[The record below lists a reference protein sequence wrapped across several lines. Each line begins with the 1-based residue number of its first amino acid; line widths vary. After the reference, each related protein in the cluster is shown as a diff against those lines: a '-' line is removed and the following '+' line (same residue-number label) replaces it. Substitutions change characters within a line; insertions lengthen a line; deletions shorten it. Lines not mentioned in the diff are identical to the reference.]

1 MYRNNAVAVV
11 VPAHDEAQFVGD
23 VVAGM
28 PGFVDRVYVV
38 DDASSDGTRAAALAP
53 VSTIDRDDEFDPS
66 QHPRLAPRVADAT
79 RRGRVVVLRHGE
91 NRGPG
96 GAVATGYLAA
106 LAGDAELV
114 ATIDGDGQMD
124 TAALPRFLDPLV
136 EGDADYATGTRLR
149 EGAHAREM
157 PAFRL
162 FGNHLL
168 TLLCRLSSGYRT
180 LTDPVNGYTAV
191 TRGALAAIDP
201 ESSYEGY
208 GYGTEI
214 LARLHADGRRV
225 VDVPHASRYGD
236 EESGIDY
243 RRYATRVSVL
253 LLRTFAWRL
262 SREWLGVG
270 GSQHTGTPS
279 DPGWEL

>member
-1 MYRNNAVAVV
+1 MYRNHTVAVV
-11 VPAHDEAQFVGD
+11 VPAHEEAPFVGD
-23 VVAGM
+23 VVAAI
-28 PGFVDRVYVV
+28 PAFVDCIYVV
-38 DDASSDGTRAAALAP
+38 DDASSDGTRDAALAAATTDGGDDP
-53 VSTIDRDDEFDPS
+53 DRSLRPHLSD
-66 QHPRLAPRVADAT
+66 RVADAT

-106 LAGDAELV
+106 LSGDADLV
-114 ATIDGDGQMD
+114 ATIDGDGQMNP
-124 TAALPRFLDPLV
+124 AVLPRFLDPLV

-149 EGAHAREM
+149 DGAHAREM

-162 FGNHLL
+162 FGNRLL

-180 LTDPVNGYTAV
+180 LSDPVNGYTAV
-191 TRGALAAIDP
+191 TRDTLAAIDP
-201 ESSYEGY
+201 GSSYEGY
-208 GYGTEI
+208 GYGTET

-236 EESGIDY
+236 EESGVDY
-243 RRYATRVSVL
+243 RRYATRVSLL

-262 SREWLGVG
+262 SREWLDVG
-270 GSQHTGTPS
+270 AERAGRPGS
-279 DPGWEL
+279 DPGWEP